1 MSLHPS
7 ADLRNISRTLLRS
20 LDAEEIAPIV
30 PADDERAKPG
40 SPFLRVTL
48 ADDGAP
54 VYAGRLSTYRL
65 TREQRLL
72 TVEVY
77 AKTGTND
84 GVDDLASR
92 VAGWGAYL
100 SLPLLDC
107 VTDPTG
113 GTTVPGVA
121 VRAVEPPTVRQLAP
135 LEGWARRLVLIP
147 VYWFKRS

>member
-7 ADLRNISRTLLRS
+7 ADLRNITRTLLRS
-20 LDAEEIAPIV
+20 LDAQGIAPIV
-30 PADDERAKPG
+30 PGDDERAKPG

-54 VYAGRLSTYRL
+54 TYAGRISTYRL

-72 TVEVY
+72 SVEVY
-77 AKTGTND
+77 AKTGTDD
-84 GVDDLASR
+84 GIDSLASQ
-92 VAGWGAYL
+92 VAAWGTYL

-113 GTTVPGVA
+113 ATPVSGVA

-135 LEGWARRLVLIP
+135 LEGWARRLVLVPI
-147 VYWFKRS
+147 YWFKRS